1 MSIGRIV
8 VDLLAKTGSFET
20 DLDRAGKAAKKR
32 AKEIDDAFKKAGQA
46 VGIALAASATA
57 VASWVKST
65 VDQSTEL
72 LKLAQISG
80 TTTTEFQ
87 KLAAGAELVN
97 IGQEKLADIFKD
109 TQDKLGDFLQNGAG
123 PLKDFFE
130 NIGPLVGVTADQ
142 FRGLSGPQALG
153 LYVSALQK
161 AGVSQAEMVFYM
173 EAIASDATALYPLL
187 MDNAKGFREAGE
199 QAERFGVVLSETAIA
214 EAQAFRQTM
223 IEIDQQ
229 MEGVR
234 NRIVS
239 ELLPSLVDLSEQ
251 FKDTN
256 AQIQLMESVAKFG
269 ADALR
274 VFGSTAVGVGASLV
288 LVAESASTLFTA
300 FNFLK
305 GGDFRLAGIALS
317 EGLKESWATIE
328 KTKELMGAIWNPETN
343 DLQLPPVLVTGD
355 RVSGAGA
362 SASKD
367 KKKPGISQAELTDEQ
382 RALIS
387 AVSLYQDVEKR
398 AREYGESVAWLDQLF
413 FDGAITVGQYDVAM
427 AQLTRTT
434 ETAGEATTE
443 TLQAQADAWLDL
455 ADPMREF
462 IRNIEE
468 IDRLT
473 AKGFL
478 SPDQAE
484 KVKEAIGDLNRQLS
498 ESEQFMQQ
506 FHENAQRNLGDG
518 LYEMMQGNFDNIG
531 KSFAQMIQRMV
542 ADALAADLMRGLFG
556 EKGSGGGAFGSLV
569 SSVAGLFGGA
579 RADGGPV
586 SFGRAYLVGER
597 GPELFTPA
605 TSGRI
610 VPNDQLGGGGMSLT
624 VINNIDSR
632 TDRAQIAQLARQGV
646 AQAVAR
652 VRADIRAGSPAY

>member
-1 MSIGRIV
+1 MTIGRII
-8 VDLLAKTGSFET
+8 VDLLARTGSFET
-20 DLDRAGKAAKKR
+20 DLERSSKAAQKR
-32 AKEIDDAFKKAGQA
+32 AKEIDDAFRKVGQSVA
-46 VGIALAASATA
+46 IALGAAGTA
-57 VASWVKST
+57 VASWIKST

-72 LKLAQISG
+72 IKLAQLSG
-80 TTTTEFQ
+80 VTTTEFQ

-199 QAERFGVVLSETAIA
+199 QAERFGVVLSETALA
-214 EAQAFRQTM
+214 EAKAFRQTM

-256 AQIQLMESVAKFG
+256 AQIKLMESVAKFG

-274 VFGSTAVGVGASLV
+274 IFGSTAVGVGASLV

-355 RVSGAGA
+355 RITGTGG
-362 SASKD
+362 KQEE
-367 KKKPGISQAELTDEQ
+367 KKKAIPQAEFTDEQ
-382 RALIS
+382 SSLI
-387 AVSLYQDVEKR
+387 AAMKLFQDVEKR
-398 AREYGESVAWLDQLF
+398 ARDYGATLEWLDRLY
-413 FDGAITVGQYDVAM
+413 FDGAITVEQYDVAVS
-427 AQLTRTT
+427 QLVRTT
-434 ETAGEATTE
+434 ETAGEDMVAA
-443 TLQAQADAWLDL
+443 LQQQADAWLDL

-462 IRNIEE
+462 IRNIEQ
-468 IDRLT
+468 IDMLT
-473 AKGFL
+473 QRGFL
-478 SPDQAE
+478 TPEQAE
-484 KVKEAIGDLNRQLS
+484 KIKEAIGNLNKELS
-498 ESEQFMQQ
+498 ESEVFLQQ
-506 FHENAQRNLGDG
+506 FYENAQRTLGDG
-518 LYEMMQGNFDNIG
+518 LYDMMQGNFDSIG
-531 KSFAQMIQRMV
+531 DAFVSMIQRMV
-542 ADALAADLMRGLFG
+542 AEALAADIMSALFG
-556 EKGSGGGAFGSLV
+556 GKESGVSGGLIGGFLG
-569 SSVAGLFGGA
+569 GLFGGA
-579 RADGGPV
+579 RAEGGPV
-586 SFGRAYLVGER
+586 SPGRAYLVGER
-597 GPELFTPA
+597 GPEV
-605 TSGRI
+605 I
-610 VPNDQLGGGGMSLT
+610 VPNTAGVVLPNHALGQSGPSVT
-624 VINNIDSR
+624 VNQSITIDSR
-632 TDRAQIAQLARQGV
+632 SDQATILA
-646 AQAVAR
+646 AMNQAKEMAK
-652 VRADIRAGSPAY
+652 AEIHQAIRSGSPAY